1 MNIVI
6 LERESVGLDVDMR
19 CFEEFGS
26 VTSYDNTK
34 GEELTAARVKDADI
48 IVVNKAPMNERTLAG
63 AKNVKMI
70 AITATGYDIC
80 DIAYCKSRGIRVAN
94 VAGYSTAMVAQ
105 HTFTLALALSQKIV
119 NYDRFVKCGGY
130 AAQDSFTYFA
140 DTFAELDGKT
150 WGIVGLGVIGARVA
164 NIAKALGCRVIV
176 HSPTGRAH
184 EGYEC
189 VSKDEL
195 LERSDFISLHC
206 PLSDLSRGFI
216 DAAALR
222 RMKKTAYLINV
233 ARGPV
238 VVSKDLAEA
247 LKAGEIAGAGLD
259 VLEKE
264 PMEADNPLLAIQ
276 DSSRLIITPHIGW
289 ASVEARRRCVAGVYE
304 NVKAFLR
311 GEMRGVV
318 C

>member
-6 LERESVGLDVDMR
+6 LERASVGLDMDVS

-26 VTSYDNTK
+26 VTVYENTK
-34 GEELTAARVKDADI
+34 GEELTAQRVKDADI

-70 AITATGYDIC
+70 SITATGYDIC
-80 DIAYCKSRGIRVAN
+80 DLAYCKSRGIRVTN

-130 AAQDSFTYFA
+130 AAQDGFTYFA
-140 DTFAELDGKT
+140 DTFTELDGKT
-150 WGIVGLGVIGARVA
+150 WGIVGLGTIGSRVA
-164 NIAKALGCRVIV
+164 KIAEAFGCRVIV

-195 LERSDFISLHC
+195 LKNSDFISLHC
-206 PLSDLSRGFI
+206 PLSGLSRGFI
-216 DAAALR
+216 DAAALHK
-222 RMKKTAYLINV
+222 MKKTAYLINV

-238 VVSKDLAEA
+238 VVSRDLAEA
-247 LKAGEIAGAGLD
+247 LKRGEIAGAGLD

-264 PMEADNPLLAIQ
+264 PMEADNPLLEIQ
-276 DSSRLIITPHIGW
+276 NSSRLIITPHIGW
-289 ASVEARRRCVAGVYE
+289 ASVEARRRCVQIAYE
-304 NVKAFLR
+304 NVKAWLA
-311 GEMRGVV
+311 GEVRNAV